1 MFPRLTFIIMNKKYS
16 LCSLDCILSVL
27 ILGAVSF
34 FAWRVTARFDYDWN
48 WSSIP
53 QFFFYNS
60 PDKGWQPNVL
70 INGLLTTIRLSV
82 WTMIFSVLVGFSAGM
97 MSVSRSLLARMLAR
111 TYVETVRNL
120 PPLVLVFI
128 FYFFIYSLISPI
140 IGLDD
145 AINKMPVWL
154 SDIVTILCDS
164 PSKLPGF
171 ISGVI
176 TLTVYEGAYIAE
188 IVRGGIESVDHG
200 QWEAAASLGFPNR
213 GQLQF
218 VIMPQAF
225 KVIIP
230 PLAGQFISIIKDSA
244 IVSVISVSEL
254 TFQGLE
260 LMAATGLTF
269 EVWITITVL
278 YFLLTVSCAFVS
290 GYIERKISW
299 MS

>member
-1 MFPRLTFIIMNKKYS
+1 MK
-16 LCSLDCILSVL
+16 
-27 ILGAVSF
+27 
-34 FAWRVTARFDYDWN
+34 
-48 WSSIP
+48 
-53 QFFFYNS
+53 
-60 PDKGWQPNVL
+60 
-70 INGLLTTIRLSV
+70 GLLTTIRLSV
-82 WTMIFSVLVGFSAGM
+82 WTMFFSAIVGFFIGM
-97 MSVSRSLLARMLAR
+97 LSISRSLLARMLAR

-128 FYFFIYSLISPI
+128 FYFFIYSLLAPL
-140 IGLDD
+140 IGLDN
-145 AINKMPVWL
+145 ALRNMPDWL
-154 SDIVTILCDS
+154 SGIVSVFCDE
-164 PSKLPGF
+164 PSRLPGF

-200 QWEAAASLGFPNR
+200 QWEAAASLGFPT
-213 GQLQF
+213 GSQLHF
-218 VIMPQAF
+218 VILPQAL

-278 YFLLTVSCAFVS
+278 YFLLTISCAVLA
-290 GYIERKISW
+290 GKLEQKMHW
-299 MS
+299 NT

>member
-1 MFPRLTFIIMNKKYS
+1 MFKKVR
-16 LCSLDCILSVL
+16 LCSLDCILSAIIICAL
-27 ILGAVSF
+27 SF
-34 FAWRVTARFDYDWN
+34 FVWRITTSFDYDWN
-48 WSSIP
+48 WASIP
-53 QFFFYNS
+53 QFFFYHS
-60 PDKGWQPNVL
+60 AEDGWHSNVL
-70 INGLLTTIRLSV
+70 ISGLLTTIRLSL
-82 WTMIFSVLVGFSAGM
+82 WTMFFSVIVGFAVGM
-97 MSVSRSLLARMLAR
+97 MSVSNSLLFKMLSG

-128 FYFFIYSLISPI
+128 FYFFIYSLISPL
-140 IGLDD
+140 IGLDS
-145 AINKMPVWL
+145 AIDSMPVWL
-154 SDIVTILCDS
+154 SDIVSVFCDT

-188 IVRGGIESVDHG
+188 IVRGGIASVNNG
-200 QWEAAASLGFPNR
+200 QWEAAASLGFPSH
-213 GQLQF
+213 GQLRF

-230 PLAGQFISIIKDSA
+230 PLAGQFISIVKDSA

-269 EVWITITVL
+269 EIWITITLL
-278 YFLLTVSCAFVS
+278 YFILTAGCAAVA
-290 GYIERKISW
+290 GYIERKMHW
-299 MS
+299 DA

>member
-1 MFPRLTFIIMNKKYS
+1 
-16 LCSLDCILSVL
+16 
-27 ILGAVSF
+27 
-34 FAWRVTARFDYDWN
+34 
-48 WSSIP
+48 
-53 QFFFYNS
+53 
-60 PDKGWQPNVL
+60 
-70 INGLLTTIRLSV
+70 
-82 WTMIFSVLVGFSAGM
+82 
-97 MSVSRSLLARMLAR
+97 
-111 TYVETVRNL
+111 
-120 PPLVLVFI
+120 
-128 FYFFIYSLISPI
+128 
-140 IGLDD
+140 
-145 AINKMPVWL
+145 
-154 SDIVTILCDS
+154 
-164 PSKLPGF
+164 
-171 ISGVI
+171 VI

-225 KVIIP
+225 KVIVP